1 MVLSPGSFLAGKYR
15 VEKLV
20 GQGAMGAVWQ
30 AKHAL
35 TERTVAIKVLG
46 EDSRTVEA
54 RQRLLREARAC
65 GRIQHRNV
73 IEVLD
78 VGELDDGTPFLV
90 MPMLAGETLEDR
102 LDREGAIPEEEAL
115 EIALG
120 VARALA
126 AAHTLGIVHRDL
138 KPGNIFL
145 HREPGHEEMLVK
157 VLDFGISKILS
168 REEASYTDAGRAV
181 GSPAYMAP
189 EQARGAADI
198 DPRVDVWAFGVLFVE
213 MLTGQLPF
221 PGDTPYAI
229 VGHILHGAMP
239 DFDAL
244 CPMARP
250 AVREL
255 IKRCVV
261 REPAQRLASARDV
274 LGWLE
279 AARSGPSSSRGSW
292 VALDPR
298 QSMSSMPQF
307 IEAPP
312 RSNPGLARPISPL
325 TATSSVLVAQG
336 APSTHRSTSKLGLA
350 IGVVVAL
357 GVGIGGVFAF
367 GGGATRTS
375 AAGGAAAA
383 PSAAAPTREAT
394 SAPAA
399 ASAPAPE
406 SPASAASAA
415 TSTSAAPTT
424 TAVVAPTPPAAATT
438 APAAPRPWQPAP
450 AAPPK
455 PSRPAPKS
463 TGRVAL
469 PDSPG

>member
-1 MVLSPGSFLAGKYR
+1 MVLSPGTFLAGKYR

-30 AKHAL
+30 AQHAL

-78 VGELDDGTPFLV
+78 VGELEDGTPFLV

-115 EIALG
+115 DIALG

-145 HREPGHEEMLVK
+145 HREPGHDETLVK

-198 DPRVDVWAFGVLFVE
+198 DPRVDVWAFGVLIVE

-250 AVREL
+250 ALREL
-255 IKRCVV
+255 VKRCVV
-261 REPAQRLASARDV
+261 RDPAQRLASARDV

-279 AARSGPSSSRGSW
+279 AARGGPTSTRGSW
-292 VALDPR
+292 VGLDPR
-298 QSMSSMPQF
+298 QSMTSMPQF

-312 RSNPGLARPISPL
+312 RSNPGLARPISAL
-325 TATSSVLVAQG
+325 TATSSVLVAQD
-336 APSTHRSTSKLGLA
+336 APSSHRSSNKIGLA
-350 IGVVVAL
+350 IGVAIAL

-367 GGGATRTS
+367 GGGTARTS
-375 AAGGAAAA
+375 AAGGPANAPSTVPATPAPEPTGTPVVASAAASGIPEA
-383 PSAAAPTREAT
+383 TPSAAA
-394 SAPAA
+394 
-399 ASAPAPE
+399 
-406 SPASAASAA
+406 
-415 TSTSAAPTT
+415 STSAAPAVPP
-424 TAVVAPTPPAAATT
+424 TAPRAPT
-438 APAAPRPWQPAP
+438 APRPWQPAP
-450 AAPPK
+450 K
-455 PSRPAPKS
+455 PWKPAPKS

>member
-1 MVLSPGSFLAGKYR
+1 MVLSPGTFLAGKYR

-54 RQRLLREARAC
+54 RQHLLREARAC

-115 EIALG
+115 DIALG

-145 HREPGHEEMLVK
+145 HREPGHDETLVK

-198 DPRVDVWAFGVLFVE
+198 DPRVDVWAFGVLVVE

-261 REPAQRLASARDV
+261 REPTQRLASARDV

-279 AARSGPSSSRGSW
+279 AERGGPTSSRGSR
-292 VALDPR
+292 VGLDPR
-298 QSMSSMPQF
+298 RSVTSMPQF

-325 TATSSVLVAQG
+325 TATSSVLVAQD
-336 APSTHRSTSKLGLA
+336 APSSHRSSNKIGLA
-350 IGVVVAL
+350 IGVALAL

-367 GGGATRTS
+367 GAGSPRTN

-383 PSAAAPTREAT
+383 PSAAAVAAEPEANNAPVAA
-394 SAPAA
+394 SASVSAEPEASPSAA
-399 ASAPAPE
+399 ASN
-406 SPASAASAA
+406 
-415 TSTSAAPTT
+415 SAAPT
-424 TAVVAPTPPAAATT
+424 APAVAPV
-438 APAAPRPWQPAP
+438 APAPTAPRPWQPAP
-450 AAPPK
+450 K
-455 PSRPAPKS
+455 PYKPAPRT

>member
-1 MVLSPGSFLAGKYR
+1 MVLSPGTFLAGKYR

-46 EDSRTVEA
+46 EDSRSVEA

-102 LDREGAIPEEEAL
+102 LDREGAIREEEAL
-115 EIALG
+115 DIALG

-145 HREPGHEEMLVK
+145 HREPGHDETLVK

-198 DPRVDVWAFGVLFVE
+198 DPRVDVWAFGVLLVE
-213 MLTGQLPF
+213 MLTGALPF

-261 REPAQRLASARDV
+261 RDAAQRLASARDV

-279 AARSGPSSSRGSW
+279 AARGGPSSTRGSW
-292 VALDPR
+292 AGLDPR
-298 QSMSSMPQF
+298 QSMTAMPQF

-312 RSNPGLARPISPL
+312 RSNPGLARPVSPL

-336 APSTHRSTSKLGLA
+336 APSSHRSSNKVGLA
-350 IGVVVAL
+350 VGAAIAL

-367 GGGATRTS
+367 GGGSVRTN

-383 PSAAAPTREAT
+383 PSSVVVAAAPEAT

-399 ASAPAPE
+399 ASATASAEPE
-406 SPASAASAA
+406 PEPSPSAAASA
-415 TSTSAAPTT
+415 SAAPTAP
-424 TAVVAPTPPAAATT
+424 AVTPT
-438 APAAPRPWQPAP
+438 APVAPRPWQP
-450 AAPPK
+450 PPK
-455 PSRPAPKS
+455 PYKPAPRA